1 MTFMEQLSRG
11 QHCAKYLAWIIS
23 HSSPQKGRASTLF
36 YWWETGAEKGSVIC
50 LNSQRM
56 GGDSSLKAHE
66 FDTLVTTASLNQA
79 SCSLTH
85 LLTDPHTP
93 HAHSRP
99 LIHPEL
105 TSVHLFMYLNADQAS
120 TPSRNFCHYLSFHGP
135 SLSLPPLIRFIVG
148 TTDLSIQFHTW
159 LY

>member
-1 MTFMEQLSRG
+1 MRNWG
-11 QHCAKYLAWIIS
+11 
-23 HSSPQKGRASTLF
+23 
-36 YWWETGAEKGSVIC
+36 WEGFSNLPKFT
-50 LNSQRM
+50 QRM

-79 SCSLTH
+79 SRSLTH
-85 LLTDPHTP
+85 RLTDPHAP

-105 TSVHLFMYLNADQAS
+105 PCAHLFVYLNADQAS

-148 TTDLSIQFHTW
+148 TTDLSIQFHTC
-159 LY
+159 LYWFARYLCSRISWFGGLSLELNLNPSLAPSLVM